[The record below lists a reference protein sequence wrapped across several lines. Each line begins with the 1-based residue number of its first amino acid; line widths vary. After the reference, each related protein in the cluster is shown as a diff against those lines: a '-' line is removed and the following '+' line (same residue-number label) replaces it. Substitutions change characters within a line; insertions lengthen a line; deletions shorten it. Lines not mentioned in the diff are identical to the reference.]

1 MKKILFAAA
10 ALVVMASCATE
21 DIVSSAAPEAIGFDS
36 AFVDNSTRSNYDPSY
51 TNTNLF
57 PDFAAFAHVN
67 EAVLFNDKA
76 VTGSGINGT
85 WTYDG
90 TQYWVKG
97 AKYNFAAIAPR
108 TVTGSGYW
116 KNAVTSVNSDFS
128 AITTEFDFRSTSA
141 TDLLYAEVEHIVG
154 KASGNSKIGFS
165 FRHLLS
171 KVKFS
176 FKNEYSTE
184 AFSIKVYD
192 IRIVNAYKDGH
203 VKVTKT
209 DTEWTAST
217 DSENYC
223 PILVGNVNVDGTN
236 DPTVVSAFGNGTTL
250 ESHCECFLI
259 PGAVPGGYEVTFKV
273 DLMVGET
280 RIDTYNHSAIVDF
293 APAPG
298 MAYDIYA
305 VINHSNI
312 DPSTS
317 QEPIEFTV
325 TEIKDWAQYTDK
337 NATVMTSVATEAEL
351 KAAIAAGENVKLA
364 ADINLTTPIE
374 ISQNTI
380 VDLNGKNITA
390 GIFEYPGSTNVEDS
404 YAFWVKNGGNLTING
419 NGVIS
424 TANCKYSIA
433 VWAQGGNVTIN
444 GGTFQNAGE
453 GSDLIYAS
461 ANGHVVINGGEFNA
475 CEKQDGIAGTEE
487 AYSALNLKGDGTGS
501 SITCYGGRFFKFNPA
516 DNKSEKPAVSFVAA
530 GYKSVADGDYFKVVA
545 E

>member
-10 ALVVMASCATE
+10 ALVAMASCATE

-57 PDFAAFAHVN
+57 ADFAAFAHVN
-67 EAVLFNDKA
+67 EAVLFNNKE
-76 VTGSGINGT
+76 VTGSGRNGT

-97 AKYNFAAIAPR
+97 AKYNFAAIAPK
-108 TVTGSGYW
+108 TVTGGGYW

-141 TDLLYAEVEHIVG
+141 TDLLYAEVENIEG
-154 KASGNSKIGFS
+154 KASGNEKIGFS

-203 VKVTKT
+203 VKVTKNA
-209 DTEWTAST
+209 TEWTAST
-217 DSENYC
+217 DSGNYC
-223 PILVGNVNVDGTN
+223 PILVGNVNVDGAN
-236 DPTVVSAFGNGTTL
+236 DPTVVSPFGNGTTL
-250 ESHCECFLI
+250 ESHNECFLI

-298 MAYDIYA
+298 MAYDINA
-305 VINHSNI
+305 VINHKNI
-312 DPSTS
+312 DPSTE
-317 QEPIEFTV
+317 QEAIEFTV

-337 NATVMTSVATEAEL
+337 NATILTSVANETEL
-351 KAAIAAGENVKLA
+351 KAAVAKGESVKLTD
-364 ADINLTTPIE
+364 DIVLT
-374 ISQNTI
+374 NTLRYAPVTRTTTINEFI
-380 VDLNGKNITA
+380 VDLNGHNISSTA
-390 GIFEYPGSTNVEDS
+390 DVFEV
-404 YAFWVKNGGNLTING
+404 AGGTLNIIG
-419 NGVIS
+419 NGEVHAA
-424 TANCKYSIA
+424 TTNGTPYCA
-433 VWAQGGNVTIN
+433 VWAYGDAVVNIN
-444 GGTFQNAGE
+444 GGTYKIGYPTGDYN
-453 GSDLIYAS
+453 DLIYAKGN
-461 ANGHVVINGGEFNA
+461 AVIN
-475 CEKQDGIAGTEE
+475 I
-487 AYSALNLKGDGTGS
+487 
-501 SITCYGGRFFKFNPA
+501 YGGTFHNSGRENAYVLNVKDQDRSTAHINVYGGKYEKFNPA
-516 DNKSEKPAVSFVAA
+516 DNLSEGANTNFVAA